1 METENK
7 NQIVPTT
14 LGAIENE
21 IRVAY
26 AESNALALTAKQNAR
41 AAIMRLADC
50 GDMILLGREQ
60 IKGGVNKVEWIE
72 SLGISADKSEKAI
85 SLARNREQLELEL
98 WPSDVAKLGAQ
109 LIGILPPHASAQRS
123 ENDPE
128 RTTKVSTHWIAYVG
142 KINTS
147 LKQLFEAKPLSDW
160 REDEKQNVR
169 VALKPIIDLYSS
181 I

>member
-14 LGAIENE
+14 LGAIEGE
-21 IRVAY
+21 IKRAY
-26 AESNALALTAKQNAR
+26 AEANALALTAKQNAR
-41 AAIMRLADC
+41 AAIMRMADC

-60 IKGGVNKVEWIE
+60 IKGGKSEWIE
-72 SLGISADKSEKAI
+72 SLGIPVDKSEKAI

-109 LIGILPPHASAQRS
+109 LIGILPSNVSAQRM

-128 RTTKVSTHWIAYVG
+128 RTTKTSTHWITYVG
-142 KINTS
+142 KINDS
-147 LKQLFEAKPLSDW
+147 LKQLFTSKPLSTW
-160 REDEKQNVR
+160 REDEKQNVK
-169 VALKPIIDLYSS
+169 VALKPLIDLYEKL
-181 I
+181 

>member
-14 LGAIENE
+14 LGVIEDE
-21 IRVAY
+21 IKKAY
-26 AESNALALTAKQNAR
+26 AEANALALTAKQNAR

-109 LIGILPPHASAQRS
+109 LIGILPPHASAQRI
-123 ENDPE
+123 EDDPE
-128 RTTKVSTHWIAYVG
+128 RTTKVSTHWISYVG
-142 KINTS
+142 KINNS
-147 LKQLFEAKPLSDW
+147 LKELIENKPLNTW
-160 REDEKQNVR
+160 REDEKQNVK
-169 VALKPIIDLYSS
+169 VALKPIIDLYQRL
-181 I
+181 